1 MKFLDKVKLIKDNE
15 GLNRQGIFKG
25 MIGRICDAEIRDNC
39 FHICFEDQRLFNKKF
54 NITESNMRNLQDD
67 IFAVIKI
74 EDVELVESFNLT
86 DEEILQAL
94 PKNNINWWC
103 KVEDGYILNL
113 KGDKKNK
120 TPYNYNS

>member
-54 NITESNMRNLQDD
+54 NIN
-67 IFAVIKI
+67 IIKVHSY
-74 EDVELVESFNLT
+74 EK
-86 DEEILQAL
+86 A
-94 PKNNINWWC
+94 
-103 KVEDGYILNL
+103 
-113 KGDKKNK
+113 KKC
-120 TPYNYNS
+120 